1 MTVADQ
7 TIIEQESIQKL
18 ITILVTKIDP
28 DKIILFGS
36 RTTKDFHADSDY
48 DLCII
53 KKDVVHRRQLA
64 QEVYKLLYG
73 SGLSVDVIVETPERF
88 LELKDNPYLI
98 YQQIETKG
106 RLLYDKQRSR

>member
-1 MTVADQ
+1 MD
-7 TIIEQESIQKL
+7 
-18 ITILVTKIDP
+18 
-28 DKIILFGS
+28 
-36 RTTKDFHADSDY
+36 
-48 DLCII
+48 
-53 KKDVVHRRQLA
+53 

-106 RLLYDKQRSR
+106 RSLYDKQRYR

>member
-1 MTVADQ
+1 MN
-7 TIIEQESIQKL
+7 L
-18 ITILVTKIDP
+18 W
-28 DKIILFGS
+28 
-36 RTTKDFHADSDY
+36 
-48 DLCII
+48 I
-53 KKDVVHRRQLA
+53 KK
-64 QEVYKLLYG
+64 VYKLLYG

>member
-53 KKDVVHRRQLA
+53 KKDGCIEDSWH
-64 QEVYKLLYG
+64 K
-73 SGLSVDVIVETPERF
+73 RF
-88 LELKDNPYLI
+88 TNCYMVQDLVWM
-98 YQQIETKG
+98 
-106 RLLYDKQRSR
+106 